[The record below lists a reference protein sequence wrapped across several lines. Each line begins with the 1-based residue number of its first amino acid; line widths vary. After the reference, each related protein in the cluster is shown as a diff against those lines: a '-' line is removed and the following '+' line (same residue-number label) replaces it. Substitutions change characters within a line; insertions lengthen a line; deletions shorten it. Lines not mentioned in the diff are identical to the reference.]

1 SKQAERSLA
10 MQTKEL
16 ERSKDVLE
24 MHVQA
29 RTQELQK
36 LQRRNESILN
46 SAGEGIYGLDLHG
59 KTTFV
64 NPAAAKITGW
74 KVEELV
80 GKLERDVFRPT
91 APESSANGQTDQAA
105 DGGHVGERTFCRK
118 DGSAF
123 LVEYMRTPIKEKDRV
138 VGEVVIFKD
147 ITERKRTEEAL
158 GKKAAELARSNAEL
172 E

>member
-80 GKLERDVFRPT
+80 GK
-91 APESSANGQTDQAA
+91 PESEIFHGQPANGAKPEPDAAKGQADDQL
-105 DGGHVGERTFCRK
+105 F
-118 DGSAF
+118 
-123 LVEYMRTPIKEKDRV
+123 
-138 VGEVVIFKD
+138 
-147 ITERKRTEEAL
+147 
-158 GKKAAELARSNAEL
+158 
-172 E
+172 

>member
-1 SKQAERSLA
+1 LQKEFDQRVEERTATLSKAHASLEKELNERKQAERSLA

-24 MHVQA
+24 LHVQA

-64 NPAAAKITGW
+64 NPAAATREIERHSEKGFND
-74 KVEELV
+74 LV
-80 GKLERDVFRPT
+80 PMFIVMSAERWLGVHTDV
-91 APESSANGQTDQAA
+91 
-105 DGGHVGERTFCRK
+105 
-118 DGSAF
+118 
-123 LVEYMRTPIKEKDRV
+123 
-138 VGEVVIFKD
+138 
-147 ITERKRTEEAL
+147 
-158 GKKAAELARSNAEL
+158 
-172 E
+172 